1 MERCE
6 APLEGNPEPLL
17 PRGDQS
23 PRPIRKSRSKV
34 CSISQ
39 PAYLFLIKPSLS
51 RQFELEAQSR
61 AIQGC
66 TDIEELRGVAMS
78 LLKAWHMQA
87 EMTKHFGAQAMGQ
100 PARTKS

>member
-1 MERCE
+1 MGHCE
-6 APLEGNPEPLL
+6 AQWEGNPEHQ
-17 PRGDQS
+17 RGQVGES
-23 PRPIRKSRSKV
+23 HGLTRKGRAGV
-34 CSISQ
+34 RSISQ
-39 PAYLFLIKPSLS
+39 SSCLPMIKPSLA

-100 PARTKS
+100 PARIKS

>member
-1 MERCE
+1 MEQRE
-6 APLEGNPEPLL
+6 AQWEGNPEPQR
-17 PRGDQS
+17 PRARGG
-23 PRPIRKSRSKV
+23 PRLNRKEKGQV

-39 PAYLFLIKPSLS
+39 SARPSLIKPSLA

-100 PARTKS
+100 PAQIKS

>member
-1 MERCE
+1 MHESANTPRWGFV
-6 APLEGNPEPLL
+6 AFIHLFTVPLPN
-17 PRGDQS
+17 S
-23 PRPIRKSRSKV
+23 
-34 CSISQ
+34 
-39 PAYLFLIKPSLS
+39 SLA
-51 RQFELEAQSR
+51 RQFEQEAQSR

-100 PARTKS
+100 PARIKS

>member
-1 MERCE
+1 
-6 APLEGNPEPLL
+6 
-17 PRGDQS
+17 
-23 PRPIRKSRSKV
+23 
-34 CSISQ
+34 
-39 PAYLFLIKPSLS
+39 LIKPSLT

-100 PARTKS
+100 PARIKSRELSLH